1 MSKDQ
6 RPGPVHGLTAENLLR
21 TFPMA
26 LAGDPTAAAL
36 AQITARLLASRPPE
50 IDRLRIYPDIGRLDE
65 ALLDI
70 LAYDFKVDWW
80 DPDYSLEEK
89 RRTLS
94 DSWRVHKM
102 LGTRAAVETAIRAI
116 YPKTEV
122 KEWFE
127 YEGGKPYHFKLFI
140 DLSGEKWSEARPR
153 RVLERVEFYKSLRS
167 HLEEFQF
174 TSRPQ
179 EPAVLHMGGVLSSV
193 ISIPIPEQRD
203 RFAFGDTLCLG
214 GGTGLGVTIPL
225 PEQRDG
231 FDFQSALAMG
241 GGGGMQLSAPVPQE
255 PDKLRFDG
263 VFRGGGK
270 PAVRT
275 AVPIPEA

>member
-1 MSKDQ
+1 MYNEDQLFSKWAAEMYD
-6 RPGPVHGLTAENLLR
+6 RDETGAEDVDFALYLIGL
-21 TFPMA
+21 
-26 LAGDPTAAAL
+26 
-36 AQITARLLASRPPE
+36 
-50 IDRLRIYPDIGRLDE
+50 
-65 ALLDI
+65 
-70 LAYDFKVDWW
+70 
-80 DPDYSLEEK
+80 
-89 RRTLS
+89 
-94 DSWRVHKM
+94 
-102 LGTRAAVETAIRAI
+102 
-116 YPKTEV
+116 
-122 KEWFE
+122 
-127 YEGGKPYHFKLFI
+127 
-140 DLSGEKWSEARPR
+140 RPR

-193 ISIPIPEQRD
+193 ISIPIPERRD

-231 FDFQSALAMG
+231 FDFQSTLAMG

-263 VFRGGGK
+263 IFRVGGK

>member
-1 MSKDQ
+1 MPHD
-6 RPGPVHGLTAENLLR
+6 RPGIDGNTKNQTGRRR
-21 TFPMA
+21 T
-26 LAGDPTAAAL
+26 
-36 AQITARLLASRPPE
+36 I
-50 IDRLRIYPDIGRLDE
+50 
-65 ALLDI
+65 
-70 LAYDFKVDWW
+70 AYDFKVDWW

-127 YEGGKPYHFKLFI
+127 
-140 DLSGEKWSEARPR
+140 PR

-193 ISIPIPEQRD
+193 ISIPIPERRD

-231 FDFQSALAMG
+231 FDFQSTLAMG

-263 VFRGGGK
+263 IFRVGGK